1 MTIQPPFLGRNLGKG
16 TDVEAWS
23 SFSVWHV
30 IVFPVKLLPPAC
42 ILVSHQL
49 CVSWLCFIV
58 SLCCT
63 IMFNCVTWTCVFFGF
78 LPFQTPNCDTM
89 KVAIVFVL
97 LFATVLCRPVSRS
110 FLSSQNLKITFAQL
124 RIAFHFWLYFPPIL
138 KVVLVYVLR
147 FFDSTCKYPCLL
159 CRQER
164 LLTVLRAL
172 RKWWVS
178 WEREREQEWLRE
190 REREHHI
197 DWCWLCSQVRK
208 PAPPALK
215 KQAAVVPQAP
225 AAPVQVQ
232 YPLNSSIY
240 SVLGYQTGKVGNHPK
255 ALETQGTPRVVCPT
269 KSYVHFMFHK
279 GYNSSCKKSFI
290 KSGNS
295 VSSTPT
301 LSRVG
306 MMWSYW
312 SKWHS
317 FPVPPLCVLPDG
329 LNCFE
334 FCEV

>member
-147 FFDSTCKYPCLL
+147 FFDSTCKYLCLL

-178 WEREREQEWLRE
+178 WERERERARTTERE
-190 REREHHI
+190 RERAPHWLMLVVFTGEKTSTASPQETGSSGSSGPCSTCTGTISVKLIHLLSARLPNRQSRQSPQGPRNPGHPKSGLSHQK
-197 DWCWLCSQVRK
+197 LCSFYV
-208 PAPPALK
+208 
-215 KQAAVVPQAP
+215 
-225 AAPVQVQ
+225 
-232 YPLNSSIY
+232 S
-240 SVLGYQTGKVGNHPK
+240 
-255 ALETQGTPRVVCPT
+255 QGLQLILWKEFYKIRQLCFKHTNT
-269 KSYVHFMFHK
+269 K
-279 GYNSSCKKSFI
+279 
-290 KSGNS
+290 
-295 VSSTPT
+295 
-301 LSRVG
+301 
-306 MMWSYW
+306 
-312 SKWHS
+312 
-317 FPVPPLCVLPDG
+317 
-329 LNCFE
+329 
-334 FCEV
+334 